1 MSNIELSHNLDITQ
15 SLELLL
21 SPRMIQMLKV
31 LNLSYVDLLS
41 EINEKTEENVMLELE
56 KPDRLFEYL
65 KHISSEHI
73 PKSQLPGED
82 LPGIETIA
90 DTSTDLPSHLLQ
102 QLDLEDITDEERRVA
117 EMMIGNIDENGYLK
131 DFDGVKEKI
140 QAELSTTDEEIEDAL
155 ALIQTFEPEGVGAR
169 SLKEC
174 LLIQIREY
182 EFESAELEKVL
193 TKAVENHLEDL
204 ANKDFNKI
212 AKALKIPKDG
222 VNYIADFIKNNLSP
236 DPAARFNQSA
246 PCVIPSFFIKKEKD
260 KYVAVNLE
268 KRYGPVIKISGQYEK
283 MLRDPKTDA
292 KTVEFLK
299 NKLTAAKDF
308 LENIEKRHKT
318 IEKIMERIIHTQ
330 KNFFEKGEVEM
341 TPLMQ
346 KDIADELGLHPSTI
360 SRAISNKHIQTPK
373 GVFRLKFLCPR
384 DIKGLTSKNIG
395 GKIGNIIKNE
405 AKSKPLTDS
414 DIMELLK
421 TDGINIKRRTVA
433 AYRKKLGIGITGKR
447 VKF

>member
-1 MSNIELSHNLDITQ
+1 
-15 SLELLL
+15 
-21 SPRMIQMLKV
+21 
-31 LNLSYVDLLS
+31 
-41 EINEKTEENVMLELE
+41 
-56 KPDRLFEYL
+56 
-65 KHISSEHI
+65 
-73 PKSQLPGED
+73 
-82 LPGIETIA
+82 
-90 DTSTDLPSHLLQ
+90 LLQ
-102 QLDLEDITDEERRVA
+102 QLDLEDVPEEERRIA
-117 EMMIGNIDENGYLK
+117 EIMIGNMDDNGYLK
-131 DFDGVKEKI
+131 DFDGIKEKI
-140 QAELSTTDEEIEDAL
+140 QTELSTTDEAIEDAL

-182 EFESAELEKVL
+182 EFESEELEKVL
-193 TKAVENHLEDL
+193 TKAVEDHLEDL
-204 ANKDFNKI
+204 ANKEFDKI
-212 AKALKIPKDG
+212 AKAMKIPKDG
-222 VNYIADFIKNNLSP
+222 VSYIAEFIKNNLSP

-299 NKLTAAKDF
+299 NKLIAAKDF

-318 IEKIMERIIHTQ
+318 IEKIMDRIIHTQ
-330 KNFFEKGEVEM
+330 KSFFEKGEIEM
-341 TPLMQ
+341 TPLLQ
-346 KDIADELGLHPSTI
+346 KDIADELGIHPSTI

-373 GVFRLKFLCPR
+373 GIFRLKFLCPR
-384 DIKGLTSKNIG
+384 DIRGLTSKNIG
-395 GKIGNIIKNE
+395 GKIENIIKNE
-405 AKSKPLTDS
+405 AKNKPLTDS
-414 DIMELLK
+414 DIRELLK
-421 TDGINIKRRTVA
+421 ADGINIKRRTVA